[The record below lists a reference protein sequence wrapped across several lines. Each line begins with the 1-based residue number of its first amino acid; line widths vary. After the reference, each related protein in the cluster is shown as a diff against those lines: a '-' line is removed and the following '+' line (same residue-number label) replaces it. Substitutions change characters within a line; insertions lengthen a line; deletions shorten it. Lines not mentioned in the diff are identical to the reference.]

1 MTIISAANRVSFL
14 SRRHKA
20 SNLGSRLF
28 CWCVGYGTIRIFKS
42 GKRSFLLDS
51 KEVPW
56 PNEGVGATIGRPPTW
71 RNHALSGKAFFADKR
86 VGASNA
92 RPYKSFLTAC
102 GEHGLPASLI
112 RCHLPGK
119 AIHIYCGGGQTLH
132 PYKDIFQQDGESYPV
147 RPLHYNTAKLS
158 GTAVIQKASQAKKET
173 T

>member
-1 MTIISAANRVSFL
+1 M
-14 SRRHKA
+14 SRRDKA

-28 CWCVGYGTIRIFKS
+28 CWCVGYGTTRIIKS

-86 VGASNA
+86 AGASNA
-92 RPYKSFLTAC
+92 RPYRSFLTAC

-112 RCHLPGK
+112 RYRPPGK
-119 AIHIYCGGGQTLH
+119 AIHIYCGCVQTLH
-132 PYKDIFQQDGESYPV
+132 PHKDMLEQDGEIYPV
-147 RPLHYNTAKLS
+147 RPLHYNIAKLP
-158 GTAVIQKASQAKKET
+158 GTAIIQKASQTKKKPPKNFRF
-173 T
+173 

>member
-1 MTIISAANRVSFL
+1 MGSNPFIRT
-14 SRRHKA
+14 KA

-28 CWCVGYGTIRIFKS
+28 CWCGGYGTIRIIKS
-42 GKRSFLLDS
+42 GKRSFLLDG

-112 RCHLPGK
+112 RYRPPGK
-119 AIHIYCGGGQTLH
+119 AIHIYCGCVQTLH
-132 PYKDIFQQDGESYPV
+132 PYKDMLEQDGEIYPV
-147 RPLHYNTAKLS
+147 RPLHYNIAKLP
-158 GTAVIQKASQAKKET
+158 GTAIIQKASQTKKET

>member
-1 MTIISAANRVSFL
+1 M
-14 SRRHKA
+14 SRRDNKKA

-28 CWCVGYGTIRIFKS
+28 CWCVGYGTTRIIKS

-71 RNHALSGKAFFADKR
+71 RNHALFGKAFFADKR

-92 RPYKSFLTAC
+92 RPYRSFLTAC

-112 RCHLPGK
+112 RYRPPGN
-119 AIHIYCGGGQTLH
+119 AIHIYCGCVQTLH
-132 PYKDIFQQDGESYPV
+132 PYKDMLEQDGEIYPV
-147 RPLHYNTAKLS
+147 RPLHYNIAKLP
-158 GTAVIQKASQAKKET
+158 GTAIIQKASQTKKRNHLKT
-173 T
+173 FVSR